1 MYKLENNTIYL
12 TRGDTLQIQL
22 AIMQDDAVYTPVEG
36 DSIRFAL
43 KRSLLNQNKTR
54 YLDKEPLI
62 LKNIPIDTLI
72 LQLDS
77 KDTASLNFGKY
88 DYDIEITMA
97 NGRKD
102 TFIKDMLY
110 LEPEVH

>member
-1 MYKLENNTIYL
+1 MYRLENNTIYL

-43 KRSLLNQNKTR
+43 KRSRLNQDKTR
-54 YLDKEPLI
+54 YLDKEPLV

-77 KDTASLNFGKY
+77 KDTAPLNFGKY

-97 NGRKD
+97 NGRVD
-102 TFIKDMLY
+102 TFIKDVLY

>member
-1 MYKLENNTIYL
+1 MYRLENNTIYL
-12 TRGDTLQIQL
+12 TRGDTLQVQL
-22 AIMQDDAVYTPVEG
+22 AIMQDGTVYTPIEG

-43 KRSLLNQNKTR
+43 KRSRFDQDKTR

-77 KDTASLNFGKY
+77 KDTTSLNFGKY

-97 NGRKD
+97 NGRVD
-102 TFIKDMLY
+102 TFIKDVLY
-110 LEPEVH
+110 LEPEVY

>member
-1 MYKLENNTIYL
+1 MYEIKGNTIYL
-12 TRGDTLQIQL
+12 TRGDTFQAQL
-22 AIMQDDAVYTPVEG
+22 KIMQNGTVYTPVEG

-43 KRSLLNQNKTR
+43 KRSRFNSNKTK

-62 LKNIPIDTLI
+62 VKNIPIDTMI

-77 KDTASLNFGKY
+77 EDTASLIFDKY

-97 NGRKD
+97 DGRVD
-102 TFIKDMLY
+102 TFIKDNIY
-110 LEPEVH
+110 IEPEVY